1 VWSKR
6 RDCSGAIAR
15 ASTPCCAR
23 ADLVA
28 ASPAED
34 DGESGPLR
42 IERSSLERW
51 LVAGGARGGP
61 LSPRNAWALIGLA
74 SGDQPFSDRC
84 LGLLEPPEEISRT
97 RARLAREGLIE
108 LAPRLRRRASILVR
122 QVPRELRE
130 ALERDTRAHRRD
142 RRRAIRLGRAATGA
156 WFDLAA

>member
-15 ASTPCCAR
+15 ASTPCCAQATWSPR
-23 ADLVA
+23 GRPRTT
-28 ASPAED
+28 AS
-34 DGESGPLR
+34 L
-42 IERSSLERW
+42 
-51 LVAGGARGGP
+51 GARGGP

-130 ALERDTRAHRRD
+130 ALERDATLVRTGGSAAAPYGWD
-142 RRRAIRLGRAATGA
+142 ELQPAPGSTWLLDGYLPLGA
-156 WFDLAA
+156 FSEL